1 MLESQPHA
9 HARPGTGSD
18 GPPYV
23 QAQVLTDQSQQRE
36 NETRQALERATE
48 QVKEQQQ
55 AVASLITER
64 DALQQGHAESAK
76 SMQLMTEKVASLE
89 EEVTALRN
97 KAQRRSEETAEKEAL
112 NQELLEVRRQRNK
125 LQSGRC
131 GW

>member
-1 MLESQPHA
+1 M
-9 HARPGTGSD
+9 
-18 GPPYV
+18 
-23 QAQVLTDQSQQRE
+23 
-36 NETRQALERATE
+36 
-48 QVKEQQQ
+48 
-55 AVASLITER
+55 ASLIPER